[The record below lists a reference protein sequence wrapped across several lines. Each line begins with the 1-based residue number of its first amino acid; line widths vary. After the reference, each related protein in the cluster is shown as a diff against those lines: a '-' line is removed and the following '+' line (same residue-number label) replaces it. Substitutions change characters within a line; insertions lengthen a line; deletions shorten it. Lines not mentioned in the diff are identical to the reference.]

1 MTRNFKHTIYASYIG
16 YIVQAIVNNLAPLLF
31 LTFQRQYDIS
41 IEKIG
46 LLITINF
53 GVQLAVDMLSAK
65 YVDKIGYKK
74 AIMAAHLFAAAGLI
88 GLGILP
94 EVLPDAYVG
103 LVAAICLY
111 AVGGGLIEV
120 LISPIVEACPTEDK
134 VGNMSLLH
142 SFYCWGLVGV
152 ILLSTLF
159 FKIVGIGQ
167 RRILPVLW
175 ALVPVFNFF
184 YFSRV
189 PINQLVEK
197 DEAETAG
204 KMMRTK
210 IFWIFIVMMICAG
223 ASEQAMSQWASA
235 FAEMGL
241 HVDKTTGDLLG
252 PCMFAVLMGVARTFY
267 GKVSGKIRLTVFMS
281 ASAVLCVFSYLLAV
295 FSPIPVLSLAGC
307 ALTGLSVGIMW
318 PGTFS
323 LAAERCPKGGTV
335 MFAFFALAGD
345 LGCAGGPGL
354 VGLLSGTGS
363 GGLKSG
369 LLFAVIFPIV
379 LLGSVRA
386 LRQMEEGE
394 VKEKVFL

>member
-1 MTRNFKHTIYASYIG
+1 
-16 YIVQAIVNNLAPLLF
+16 
-31 LTFQRQYDIS
+31 
-41 IEKIG
+41 
-46 LLITINF
+46 
-53 GVQLAVDMLSAK
+53 
-65 YVDKIGYKK
+65 
-74 AIMAAHLFAAAGLI
+74 MAAHLFAAAGLI

-94 EVLPDAYVG
+94 EVLPNAYIG

-159 FKIVGIGQ
+159 FKIVGIGHW
-167 RRILPVLW
+167 RILPVLW

-335 MFAFFALAGD
+335 MFAFFCLGGRSWLRRRAG
-345 LGCAGGPGL
+345 AGRPFVRHRQRRAQKRTAVCGNLPNSA
-354 VGLLSGTGS
+354 VRKCSGAETDGRGRS
-363 GGLKSG
+363 ERESFSLKN
-369 LLFAVIFPIV
+369 
-379 LLGSVRA
+379 
-386 LRQMEEGE
+386 
-394 VKEKVFL
+394 VKHGK